1 MSKFL
6 FSTVFFACVATG
18 SCILTSDASSAEPG
32 WSPIVLPTGEYR
44 EQIKSMPIELRPYR
58 PLHFYGNTVRRNYYR
73 GAPVPKLK
81 DVIQGAGSIV
91 KRSWPRTA

>member
-1 MSKFL
+1 MGVIMSKFL
-6 FSTVFFACVATG
+6 FSTVFFACIATG

-58 PLHFYGNTVRRNYYR
+58 PLHFYGNTIRRNYYR
-73 GAPVPKLK
+73 GNPAPTPR
-81 DVIQGAGSIV
+81 DIV
-91 KRSWPRTA
+91 TTATELVRPR